1 MAETQPHAVLAD
13 TLRRRALDHGAIP
26 RSVRAGALAAG
37 AGSAA
42 DLPDVY
48 DALARLVGEASYRV
62 TDRQVAAARDA
73 AGSDKAVFEIVMSAS
88 IGAGLRRWDAAAS
101 AIDGATGAPA

>member
-1 MAETQPHAVLAD
+1 MAEAQSHADLAD
-13 TLRRRALDHGAIP
+13 GLRRGALERGMIP
-26 RSVRAGALAAG
+26 RSMRTGALEAG

-42 DLPDVY
+42 DLPEVY
-48 DALARLVGEASYRV
+48 DVLARLVGEASYRV

-73 AGSDKAVFEIVMSAS
+73 AGSDKAAFEIVMSAS